1 MTSETEQLNN
11 TTHSYARSHQFNKN
25 VFLKALFNMYS
36 RRLTVGMP
44 GVHNYAK
51 KNSLVSIM
59 FLLSW
64 FSHDFVIDRPIDFT
78 RSAGS
83 NAASDE
89 SMTAQIRSHIEYLI

>member
-51 KNSLVSIM
+51 KTL
-59 FLLSW
+59 W
-64 FSHDFVIDRPIDFT
+64 FP
-78 RSAGS
+78 
-83 NAASDE
+83 
-89 SMTAQIRSHIEYLI
+89 